1 MSQLPFNPVVQ
12 SAGVPELDLS
22 RDELVAREARRAKLQ
37 RQAQDIVAIAT
48 LQSHSALNCL
58 HKINVAGGTTE
69 KAYGAVNQRIID
81 DQDAHGAYHAI
92 AMAQTTPD
100 LPFDVPVLLDIV
112 VAHGDGDLQLRTL
125 KLFDSQPVNAAPIT
139 RIEQAI
145 LAAGDKPTI
154 DALQAHL
161 AGRSAV

>member
-12 SAGVPELDLS
+12 SAGVPDLDLS
-22 RDELVAREARRAKLQ
+22 RDALAAREARRAKLQ

-69 KAYGAVNQRIID
+69 KAYRAVNQRIID

-112 VAHGDGDLQLRTL
+112 LARGDGDLQLRTL
-125 KLFDSQPVNAAPIT
+125 KLFDSQPVNAEPIA

-154 DALQAHL
+154 AALQAHL
-161 AGRSAV
+161 AGRQAI